1 MKPGLVLPAEGAPL
15 VFATGMAHDLFL
27 HIESGGAKHA
37 ALDVPLTADPGKG
50 GLVPTQPISA
60 LPGGE
65 LTAVVRGKWGFD
77 NWEGPRYQLVAAQP
91 GKWTLAASDQSAL
104 VVGRDDTL
112 HIDGTS
118 TVCVEKVE
126 AQTAGNAHPGT
137 GVEVAQT
144 RNSGGD
150 GAAEGRVAG
159 AGERGRVS
167 VRTG

>member
-1 MKPGLVLPAEGAPL
+1 M
-15 VFATGMAHDLFL
+15 
-27 HIESGGAKHA
+27 
-37 ALDVPLTADPGKG
+37 PLTADPGKG
-50 GLVPTQPISA
+50 GLVPAQPISA

-112 HIDGTS
+112 HIDGAA

-126 AQTAGNAHPGT
+126 AQTAGNHT
-137 GVEVAQT
+137 LTLRMEVAQA
-144 RNSGGD
+144 RS
-150 GAAEGRVAG
+150 
-159 AGERGRVS
+159 S
-167 VRTG
+167 